1 MDQAGSKRG
10 SEYSKSL
17 MRYFNNACPVINYYN
32 KSKTGGHS
40 YSILPEKLK
49 SFYVSLYVNKEFDE
63 KMEIDDYFQI

>member
-32 KSKTGGHS
+32 KSLYKI
-40 YSILPEKLK
+40 IL
-49 SFYVSLYVNKEFDE
+49 
-63 KMEIDDYFQI
+63 